1 MLIIIFKSDH
11 IAIIIIILLLY
22 CFDNHVL
29 VFHDLVG
36 FISWTLT
43 IEKKICNFMTWP
55 EQNMVMRN

>member
-43 IEKKICNFMTWP
+43 IEKKI
-55 EQNMVMRN
+55 